1 MISLNFLYEN
11 MISEKLLFFYMNTHN
26 NIKEIK
32 NPNNINQLIYSIPDK
47 PKSLFYEG
55 NIELLKEKYL
65 YICIVG
71 PRKASPYG
79 IQVTEH
85 IIDFLKNFKNI
96 ITISGAAY
104 GIDGLVHTLS
114 IKNNIPTICIPGSG
128 IHDDFFYPRA
138 HIDLKHEILDNNGL
152 IVNEFPPETRS
163 SIWTF
168 PIRNR
173 LMAGMSHITI
183 VIEAEEKSGTLIT
196 ANLAIDY
203 NREVI
208 SIPGNIFS
216 RNSQG
221 TNDLID
227 KGAKIFVNTDTL
239 KEVINRLANNHNIDI
254 EK

>member
-1 MISLNFLYEN
+1 MNGLNELIEN
-11 MISEKLLFFYMNTHN
+11 
-26 NIKEIK
+26 
-32 NPNNINQLIYSIPDK
+32 IPDK
-47 PKSLFYEG
+47 PKKLFFEG
-55 NIELLKEKYL
+55 NINLLKDKYI

-85 IIDFLKNFKNI
+85 IIEYLKDFNVV
-96 ITISGAAY
+96 TISGAAY

-128 IHDDFFYPRA
+128 IDDDYFYPRA
-138 HIDLKHEILDNNGL
+138 HLDLKHEILDHRGL
-152 IVNEFPPETRS
+152 IINEFEPNTRS

-168 PIRNR
+168 PVRNR
-173 LMAGMSHITI
+173 LMAGMSHLTI

-196 ANLAIDY
+196 ANLAADY

-208 SIPGNIFS
+208 AIPGNIFS

-227 KGAKIFVNTDTL
+227 KGAKIFVNTDSL
-239 KEVINRLANNHNIDI
+239 KMILENMAERYEVEVYKN
-254 EK
+254 KVGF